1 MEAREIAAGLSATQK
16 LALADIAG
24 FDRRGG
30 YAWNW
35 RPKTR
40 EKLQAMGLVGLLVKV
55 HRHGQDI
62 NVCHLTDLGRRVAA
76 LLEPAP

>member
-1 MEAREIAAGLSATQK
+1 MEAGEIANSLNATQR
-16 LALADIAG
+16 LALKDIVG

-40 EKLQAMGLVGLLVKV
+40 EKLQAIGLVGPLVKV
-55 HRHGQDI
+55 QRHGQNI
-62 NVCHLTDLGRRVAA
+62 NVCHLTDLGRSVAA
-76 LLEPAP
+76 LLEPGP